1 MIEYSIEELKD
12 YYTKYNEYNEYDDND
27 NEIKRMEIN
36 NLEETLSNII
46 DYDNTHN
53 NIYHIFPIVASTFI
67 TCLIIVSFTIIG

>member
-12 YYTKYNEYNEYDDND
+12 YYTKYNEYDDNDND

-67 TCLIIVSFTIIG
+67 TCLIIVSFTVIG